1 MIDVHDRKRR
11 QRSRVNLPVAYQASF
26 LSERFPAHVA
36 HVNPLAGVQQQ
47 MLAQTTVS
55 GERSGA
61 DGTPVR
67 FVASVYPHV
76 LPEVVVLEERLPA
89 LLADRLLLLL
99 VLRQHVLVQVL
110 LGHQPPPAHRALVL
124 RLVMG
129 VFLMSVQ
136 AVAVPAR
143 FPANVAHHGRF
154 PVIQSR
160 VRGQVALDLELLAAL
175 LARVLVTL
183 RVLSHEV
190 RTQRLLPGTDET
202 ADDAREL
209 SLAGELTLA
218 RVTVVFSQMGDHRRS
233 LVATEV
239 ANRAGQSF
247 LLLRQRQLHETTVS
261 RRYVSSPLILVGESV
276 PFQQIFPFE
285 LFLTDVTR

>member
-1 MIDVHDRKRR
+1 M
-11 QRSRVNLPVAYQASF
+11 NLPVAYQTSL

-36 HVNPLAGVQQQ
+36 YVNPLAGVQQQ

-76 LPEVVVLEERLPA
+76 LSEVMILEERLPTF
-89 LLADRLLLLL
+89 LADGLLLLL
-99 VLRQHVLVQVL
+99 VLSQHVLVEVL
-110 LGHQPPPAHRALVL
+110 LGHQPPAAHRTLVL
-124 RLVMG
+124 RFVMS

-136 AVAVPAR
+136 AVAVSAC
-143 FPANVAHHGRF
+143 FPTDVAHHGRF
-154 PVIQSR
+154 PVVQSR

-175 LARVLVTL
+175 LARELVTL
-183 RVLSHEV
+183 RVLSHKV
-190 RTQRLLPGTDET
+190 RAQRFLPGTDET

-209 SLAGELTLA
+209 SLTGELALA
-218 RVTVVFSQMGDHRRS
+218 RVPVVFSQVSDHRRP

-239 ANRAGQSF
+239 ADRAGQSF
-247 LLLRQRQLHETTVS
+247 LLLRR
-261 RRYVSSPLILVGESV
+261 
-276 PFQQIFPFE
+276 
-285 LFLTDVTR
+285 